1 MTEDDVHKLVS
12 LVGRSG
18 AIHALVGSKRITVA
32 ELRKLVCVTAVY
44 VHSQVAS
51 LWPLGVRAS
60 CWGGAPLG
68 SSLGLTV
75 SRETKTKAA
84 ECIVRHVDKRISKSL
99 DELEA
104 LTQHELYTYLNSTN
118 CDVEEIKELLT
129 RAHVPIQGKMSR
141 ADLLE
146 FAAAQISSLGMF
158 KRISSSDCSGTS
170 VAQSTSL
177 KTPAAP
183 ATNRGS

>member
-1 MTEDDVHKLVS
+1 MTEDDVRKLVS

-18 AIHALVGSKRITVA
+18 AIHALVGSTRITVA
-32 ELRKLVCVTAVY
+32 ELRK
-44 VHSQVAS
+44 
-51 LWPLGVRAS
+51 
-60 CWGGAPLG
+60 LG

-104 LTQHELYTYLNSTN
+104 LTQHELYTYLSSTD
-118 CDVEEIKELLT
+118 CDVEEIKDLLT
-129 RAHVPIQGKMSR
+129 RARVPIQGKMSR

-170 VAQSTSL
+170 MARSASL
-177 KTPAAP
+177 KTPAAS
-183 ATNRGS
+183 AANSGN